1 MAGET
6 FAPIESGVIG
16 MAGTGSPTVR
26 RRELGALL
34 RKLRTDRNWT
44 VDYVA
49 QQLLC
54 SPSKISRMETGHR
67 GARARDIRDLCDLYG
82 VDHEQRLHLAELA
95 SEGKQ
100 RAWWQPLGLP
110 YSTYVGLE
118 AEASCISDYGL
129 GYIPGLLQTADYAR
143 AIVKAAVPP
152 WVPEIVEQ
160 RVNGR
165 MIRQQILTRLQNPP
179 RFQAVVDESVLHR
192 VVGSPEVMSAQL
204 TRLLEVSEL
213 PNVDLRVI
221 PYEAGALPAG
231 NNKFII
237 VTFTQPTVPDVVFVE
252 GLTGDLYLEDAQDV
266 EVYNATFWALS
277 ELAASTERTRAM
289 IASMIAAGGPTSGLA
304 AGSGPLPG
312 NQVQQ
317 FA

>member
-1 MAGET
+1 
-6 FAPIESGVIG
+6 
-16 MAGTGSPTVR
+16 
-26 RRELGALL
+26 
-34 RKLRTDRNWT
+34 
-44 VDYVA
+44 
-49 QQLLC
+49 
-54 SPSKISRMETGHR
+54 
-67 GARARDIRDLCDLYG
+67 
-82 VDHEQRLHLAELA
+82 
-95 SEGKQ
+95 
-100 RAWWQPLGLP
+100 
-110 YSTYVGLE
+110 
-118 AEASCISDYGL
+118 
-129 GYIPGLLQTADYAR
+129 LLQTADYAR

-165 MIRQQILTRLQNPP
+165 MIRQQILTRPENPP

-277 ELAASTERTRAM
+277 ELAASTEQTRAM

-304 AGSGPLPG
+304 AGSGH
-312 NQVQQ
+312 
-317 FA
+317 

>member
-1 MAGET
+1 
-6 FAPIESGVIG
+6 

-49 QQLLC
+49 QQVRW
-54 SPSKISRMETGHR
+54 SPAKISRMETGHG

-118 AEASCISDYGL
+118 AEASCIIDYGL

-165 MIRQQILTRLQNPP
+165 MVRQQILTRPETPP
-179 RFQAVVDESVLHR
+179 RFQAVVGESVLHR
-192 VVGSPEVMSAQL
+192 MVGSLEVMSAQL

-213 PNVDLRVI
+213 PNVDVRVI

-237 VTFTQPTVPDVVFVE
+237 VTFTKPTVPDVVFVE
-252 GLTGDLYLEDAQDV
+252 GLTGDLYLEDAQAV
-266 EVYNATFWALS
+266 EVSNATFWALDT
-277 ELAASTERTRAM
+277 LAARTKRTVAVL
-289 IASMIAAGGPTSGLA
+289 ASFIP
-304 AGSGPLPG
+304 P
-312 NQVQQ
+312 
-317 FA
+317 

>member
-1 MAGET
+1 
-6 FAPIESGVIG
+6 V
-16 MAGTGSPTVR
+16 
-26 RRELGALL
+26 LL

-49 QQLLC
+49 QHLLC
-54 SPSKISRMETGHR
+54 SPSKISRMETGQR
-67 GARARDIRDLCDLYG
+67 GASARDIGDLCDLYR
-82 VDHEQRLHLAELA
+82 VDDEQRAHLMQLA

-143 AIVKAAVPP
+143 AIVRAAVPP

-160 RVNGR
+160 RVKGR
-165 MIRQQILTRLQNPP
+165 MARQQILTGPNPP

-192 VVGSPEVMSAQL
+192 VVGSRDIMYGQL
-204 TRLLEVSEL
+204 ARLLEASQL

-221 PYEAGALPAG
+221 PYEAGALAAG

-237 VTFTQPTVPDVVFVE
+237 LTFALADVPDVVFVE
-252 GLTGDLYLEDAQDV
+252 GLTGDLYLENAQDV
-266 EVYNATFWALS
+266 ELYNATFWSLG
-277 ELAASTERTRAM
+277 ELAASADRTRAI
-289 IASMIAAGGPTSGLA
+289 IASMITAYGPGPAGA
-304 AGSGPLPG
+304 PG
-312 NQVQQ
+312 R
-317 FA
+317 

>member
-1 MAGET
+1 
-6 FAPIESGVIG
+6 

-44 VDYVA
+44 VDYMA
-49 QQLLC
+49 QQVRW
-54 SPSKISRMETGHR
+54 SPAKISRMETGHR

-82 VDHEQRLHLAELA
+82 VDHEQRVHLAELA

-129 GYIPGLLQTADYAR
+129 GYIPGWLQTADYAR

-165 MIRQQILTRLQNPP
+165 MIRQQILTRPENPP

-231 NNKFII
+231 NNNFLIL
-237 VTFTQPTVPDVVFVE
+237 TSTHPPFPDRLFVNR
-252 GLTGDLYLEDAQDV
+252 LPPHPLLE
-266 EVYNATFWALS
+266 
-277 ELAASTERTRAM
+277 
-289 IASMIAAGGPTSGLA
+289 
-304 AGSGPLPG
+304 
-312 NQVQQ
+312 
-317 FA
+317 